1 MYLLGLIKLL
11 FLERVTLFL
20 LFCMAKQCF
29 ACYMTD
35 LFVTR
40 GGHFCTENREPNRNL
55 GFFGIQFRL
64 RFLVL

>member
-1 MYLLGLIKLL
+1 MYVLGLIKLL

-40 GGHFCTENREPNRNL
+40 GGHFCTENREPN
-55 GFFGIQFRL
+55 
-64 RFLVL
+64 